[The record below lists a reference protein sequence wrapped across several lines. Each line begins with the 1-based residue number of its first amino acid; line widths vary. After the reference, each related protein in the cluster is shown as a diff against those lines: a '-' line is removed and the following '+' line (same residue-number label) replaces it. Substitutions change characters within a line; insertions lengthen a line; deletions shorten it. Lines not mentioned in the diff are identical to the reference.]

1 MQDLGYEYLSAATK
15 EEYLEKAERFL
26 TPELTEKPMVFEIF
40 TDSTDESDA
49 IYAMDHIVK
58 DSKGIA
64 KEMIKSI
71 AGEKGVSAVKR
82 LLKR

>member
-1 MQDLGYEYLSAATK
+1 
-15 EEYLEKAERFL
+15 
-26 TPELTEKPMVFEIF
+26 MVFEIF